1 MRYKI
6 VNESCSMNSQTAKD
20 KNGIITK
27 AKTNLQDL
35 WSNLSENQQSIL
47 KKIWSILTY
56 KWQWQIILNAPFLVI
71 WALDQ
76 TIPAVHTFDMQ
87 LISSLPIPK
96 IIKLLINR
104 QIASHCFLY
113 KVENMAE

>member
-1 MRYKI
+1 M
-6 VNESCSMNSQTAKD
+6 ESNSAAD
-20 KNGIITK
+20 KNVSINK
-27 AKTNLQDL
+27 VNTNLQNF
-35 WSNLSENQQSIL
+35 WSNLSERQQSIL

-87 LISSLPIPK
+87 LISSLPIPT
-96 IIKLLINR
+96 IIKTYLGF
-104 QIASHCFLY
+104 S
-113 KVENMAE
+113 